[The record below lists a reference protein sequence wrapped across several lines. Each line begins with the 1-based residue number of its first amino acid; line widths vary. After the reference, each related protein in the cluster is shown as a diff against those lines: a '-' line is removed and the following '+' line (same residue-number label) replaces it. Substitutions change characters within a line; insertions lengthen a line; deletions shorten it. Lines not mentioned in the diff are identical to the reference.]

1 MENWF
6 SRLMFREGRKIREK
20 FKWKSNHNSLEFQF
34 AQTKIQ
40 RASNDRNEYFI
51 NQFIKHNDVA
61 YQKGWEVFALAI
73 WRIELCLEWG
83 RETEKECATEWKNQ
97 WDMCE
102 AKTSPTTYAREA
114 FLFITN
120 EIYFGKSINSLS
132 FLFPWQ
138 GLSALGLWDVK
149 EHFPGL
155 KSALNVQRPKE
166 EEKKTLRSE
175 KKNFLM
181 CIRKQTDHEKK
192 YYIESLL
199 FACRSVGG
207 NFCFRSSR
215 AIKRNVCCLIK
226 MGLGVGR
233 AEMFGA
239 NKLFI
244 MSSVAS

>member
-1 MENWF
+1 
-6 SRLMFREGRKIREK
+6 MFREGRKIREK

-120 EIYFGKSINSLS
+120 EIYSGKSINSLS
-132 FLFPWQ
+132 FFFPWQ

-175 KKNFLM
+175 KKKLFNVYQKTNRPWKEILHRKFIVCVPECGWKFLLSLVS
-181 CIRKQTDHEKK
+181 CDKK
-192 YYIESLL
+192 KCLL
-199 FACRSVGG
+199 PYQ
-207 NFCFRSSR
+207 N
-215 AIKRNVCCLIK
+215 
-226 MGLGVGR
+226 GLGCR
-233 AEMFGA
+233 ASGNVRRE
-239 NKLFI
+239 
-244 MSSVAS
+244 